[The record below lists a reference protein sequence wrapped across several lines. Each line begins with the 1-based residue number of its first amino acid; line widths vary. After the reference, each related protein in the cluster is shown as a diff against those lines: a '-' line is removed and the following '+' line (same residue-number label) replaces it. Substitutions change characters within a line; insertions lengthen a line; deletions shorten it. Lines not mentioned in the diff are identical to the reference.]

1 MVWVMIMDK
10 IAALEFLT
18 TLCDGISVM
27 FGSNC
32 ETVVHDMNDIN
43 KSIVY
48 ISNGH
53 VTNRN
58 VGDKFKILG
67 GKDIDKFFSGTDI
80 VNCKALS
87 PDKRTLKSSTFH
99 IKGQGYHYAL
109 GINFDYTNFE
119 FAHNIL
125 KDLITV
131 GMDISDVIQA
141 TPSTEDM
148 LDNYIDEA
156 LKIVGKPI
164 PMLKKNDRVQIVK
177 YLDEKG
183 AFVLQR
189 SIPIISEK
197 LNISRYTLYNY
208 LKEIRE

>member
-1 MVWVMIMDK
+1 MDK
-10 IAALEFLT
+10 NTALDFLSR
-18 TLCDGISVM
+18 LCDGLSVM
-27 FGSNC
+27 FGPNC
-32 ETVVHDMNDIN
+32 ETVVHDMNDPN

-48 ISNGH
+48 ITNGQ

-58 VGDKFKILG
+58 IGDKFKILG

-80 VNCKALS
+80 INCKALS

-99 IKGQGYHYAL
+99 MKGHGYHYAL

-125 KDLITV
+125 KDLISV
-131 GMDISDVIQA
+131 GKDISEVIQA
-141 TPSTEDM
+141 SPNTEDL
-148 LDNYIDEA
+148 LDGYIDDA
-156 LKIVGKPI
+156 LKFVGKPI
-164 PMLKKNDRVQIVK
+164 SMLKKEDRVQIVK
-177 YLDEKG
+177 CLEEKG

-189 SIPIISEK
+189 SIPIISER

-208 LKEIRE
+208 LKEIRN

>member
-1 MVWVMIMDK
+1 MDK
-10 IAALEFLT
+10 NTALDFLIR
-18 TLCDGISVM
+18 LCDGLSVM
-27 FGSNC
+27 FGPNC
-32 ETVVHDMNDIN
+32 ETVVHDMNDPN

-48 ISNGH
+48 IANGQ

-58 VGDKFKILG
+58 IGDKFKILG

-80 VNCKALS
+80 INCKALS

-99 IKGQGYHYAL
+99 MKGHGYHYAL

-125 KDLITV
+125 KDLISV
-131 GMDISDVIQA
+131 GKDISEVIQA
-141 TPSTEDM
+141 SPNTEDL
-148 LDNYIDEA
+148 LDGYIDDA
-156 LKIVGKPI
+156 LKFVGKPI
-164 PMLKKNDRVQIVK
+164 SMLKKEDRVQIVK
-177 YLDEKG
+177 CLEEKG

-189 SIPIISEK
+189 SIPIISER

-208 LKEIRE
+208 LKEIRN

>member
-1 MVWVMIMDK
+1 MDK
-10 IAALEFLT
+10 NTALDFLSR
-18 TLCDGISVM
+18 LCDGLSVM
-27 FGSNC
+27 FGPNC
-32 ETVVHDMNDIN
+32 ETVVHDMNDPN

-48 ISNGH
+48 IFNGQ

-58 VGDKFKILG
+58 IGDKFKILG

-80 VNCKALS
+80 INCKALS

-99 IKGQGYHYAL
+99 MKGHGYHYAL

-125 KDLITV
+125 KDLISV
-131 GMDISDVIQA
+131 GKDISEVIQA
-141 TPSTEDM
+141 SPNTEDL
-148 LDNYIDEA
+148 LDGYIDDA
-156 LKIVGKPI
+156 LKFVGKPI
-164 PMLKKNDRVQIVK
+164 SMLKKEDRVQIVK
-177 YLDEKG
+177 CLEEKG

-189 SIPIISEK
+189 SIPIISER

-208 LKEIRE
+208 LKEIRN

>member
-1 MVWVMIMDK
+1 MDK
-10 IAALEFLT
+10 NTALDFLSR
-18 TLCDGISVM
+18 LCDGLSVM

-32 ETVVHDMNDIN
+32 ETVVHDMNDPN

-48 ISNGH
+48 ITNGQ

-58 VGDKFKILG
+58 IGDKFKILG

-80 VNCKALS
+80 INCKALS

-99 IKGQGYHYAL
+99 MKGHGYHYAL

-125 KDLITV
+125 KDLISV
-131 GMDISDVIQA
+131 GKDISEVIQA
-141 TPSTEDM
+141 SPNTEDL
-148 LDNYIDEA
+148 LDGYIDDA
-156 LKIVGKPI
+156 LKFVGKPI
-164 PMLKKNDRVQIVK
+164 SMLKKEDRVQIVK
-177 YLDEKG
+177 CLEEKG

-189 SIPIISEK
+189 SIPIISER

-208 LKEIRE
+208 LKEIRN